1 VLQCRRRSARS
12 DLLPH
17 LLLHVLRSS
26 RRPLIR
32 IMQVCSQRPPSP
44 AQNHRAICKSF
55 RLGVQPLL
63 ASQFTSKP
71 IHHVDITTI
80 LVILF
85 FKHQL
90 KTMCLRNY
98 VYNKQL
104 KIISRKELYNFSS
117 SI

>member
-1 VLQCRRRSARS
+1 VLQCRRHSARS

-17 LLLHVLRSS
+17 LLLHVLPSS

-55 RLGVQPLL
+55 RPLL